1 MLGLYNPLLNIYN
14 PAMQPYPQMNPLM
27 INPLAISPLSQ
38 IGLAGQIQPLG
49 MMGIG
54 AGVGAGI
61 GTGIGTIPFN
71 SGMLNQY
78 QLQGG
83 LGVNSQGPYSGSAT
97 PLFRGES
104 QSSADRSTS
113 ATSGAFGTS
122 NHCNSLASS

>member
-1 MLGLYNPLLNIYN
+1 
-14 PAMQPYPQMNPLM
+14 
-27 INPLAISPLSQ
+27 
-38 IGLAGQIQPLG
+38 

-113 ATSGAFGTS
+113 ATSGAFGSSSSSGKRSSMVDPQSPYYTRLYS
-122 NHCNSLASS
+122 NQGYSSHADREELDKK